1 MKLPRG
7 FASLWSLLDKWR
19 ARRLV
24 RRALPHAEALVQ
36 AYGRA
41 LVEAAESGS
50 LVTNVKYL
58 PAPMDALKTAL
69 LLAMHAESD
78 PWQISMMKVGYL
90 SLSTFQ
96 PGVGDVRVTLQPPS
110 IPDDPMELA
119 RAILEREPEYTRWLD
134 VMRQEDEQLAGE
146 LACAGF

>member
-1 MKLPRG
+1 MVTPSQGAGSAPFGEEMKLPRG

-50 LVTNVKYL
+50 LVTDVNHL
-58 PAPMDALKTAL
+58 PATKDAIKAAL
-69 LLAMHAESD
+69 LLAMHVD
-78 PWQISMMKVGYL
+78 Q
-90 SLSTFQ
+90 T
-96 PGVGDVRVTLQPPS
+96 PGR
-110 IPDDPMELA
+110 
-119 RAILEREPEYTRWLD
+119 
-134 VMRQEDEQLAGE
+134 
-146 LACAGF
+146 